1 MKHSKFDRVSVG
13 LKRLGID
20 PSLFEAIDM
29 VMKSIMESDGEEIP
43 ETNGEDNDSENT
55 TEPESKENDTSKYPK
70 PGYNTKLLYNQK
82 RYGDGNTLK
91 KYLDRY
97 SGGKSLEDYA
107 KACAEKD
114 KEYIDSVE
122 MDPKSANDKKNVVD
136 DILDKILGNM
146 EKKSTLCIPGRCL
159 KDLFDVV
166 KKGSEEDLKTYL
178 SAYAGEMSLKD
189 YANECAKRDKEHM
202 DKMFGGGHMKNDNTH
217 IDKMLDEILE
227 RSNSNADDQTE
238 ASDPVYSESGNNI
251 SNLYNAIIYEEKD
264 YLSKNAGKLNPV
276 EYANAC
282 AEKDK
287 EYIDKT
293 FTDQNERDN
302 KKAEI
307 DKVLEFI
314 KNGIPDNWLKR
325 HQDDYT
331 ESSATVS
338 FSVDKDG
345 GNIEGMYKG
354 KVSHMF
360 ADAKSSGMSIY
371 EYIWKK
377 LSADE
382 EAISKVK
389 DPEEQEKEREKIRY
403 MLGVI
408 MSEVGS
414 QFDPTEFAR
423 DTNDY
428 NKMIYMYIN
437 QEKLYNKATPGS
449 TNDKE
454 LKPEADEIR
463 GQTIHGWLDYIK
475 DPANKEKLQAQREK
489 MAELIR
495 AREER
500 RKSEQEDETISPEA
514 TGSQDEKEN
523 KTEKKRVRK
532 RARNPLVQ
540 I

>member
-20 PSLFEAIDM
+20 PSLFEAIDR
-29 VMKSIMESDGEEIP
+29 VMKSIMESDGEEVP
-43 ETNGEDNDSENT
+43 ETNGEDNDSANT
-55 TEPESKENDTSKYPK
+55 TKPESKETDTSKYPK

-82 RYGDGNTLK
+82 RYGDGDTLK

-114 KEYIDSVE
+114 KEYIDNVE

-159 KDLFDVV
+159 KDLCDVV
-166 KKGSEEDLKTYL
+166 KNGSEEDLKTYL
-178 SAYAGEMSLKD
+178 STYAGEMSLED
-189 YANECAKRDKEHM
+189 YANECAKRDKEYL
-202 DKMFGGGHMKNDNTH
+202 DKMFGGGRMKNDNTH
-217 IDKMLDEILE
+217 IDEMLDEILE

-264 YLSKNAGKLNPV
+264 YLSKNAGKLDPV
-276 EYANAC
+276 DYANAC

-293 FTDQNERDN
+293 FTDQNERNN

-307 DKVLEFI
+307 DRVLEFI
-314 KNGIPDNWLKR
+314 KSGISDNWLKR
-325 HQDDYT
+325 HQGDYT
-331 ESSATVS
+331 ESPATVS

-354 KVSHMF
+354 KVSRMF

-371 EYIWKK
+371 EYIWKN

-403 MLGVI
+403 MLDVI
-408 MSEVGS
+408 MSEVDS
-414 QFDPTEFAR
+414 RFDPTEFAR

-428 NKMIYMYIN
+428 NRMIHMYIN
-437 QEKLYNKATPGS
+437 QENLYSEAAPGS

-454 LKPEADEIR
+454 IKPDADEMR

-523 KTEKKRVRK
+523 KPEKKRVRK